1 MFAPTGKGGNM
12 FRKKYSY
19 EIIGILFTAVLGTL
33 LHFLY
38 EWSDRL
44 PLAALFS
51 PINESVWEHL
61 KLLFFP
67 FVLYSLWELFHAS
80 RNPAVFL
87 PARTMGLAA
96 GLVFIPLL
104 FYSYT
109 AVLGTNYLAL
119 DITVFLLSILLA
131 FFLSRLTERK
141 AAYPSGNRALFRVL
155 PYLSMA
161 AVLLL
166 FALFVLFTFRTP
178 RLPLFRDPVNGS
190 FGI

>member
-1 MFAPTGKGGNM
+1 MTTIPRQSRAARSPRPLGAGRALRAAMACALAG
-12 FRKKYSY
+12 
-19 EIIGILFTAVLGTL
+19 AV
-33 LHFLY
+33 
-38 EWSDRL
+38 S
-44 PLAALFS
+44 
-51 PINESVWEHL
+51 
-61 KLLFFP
+61 
-67 FVLYSLWELFHAS
+67 
-80 RNPAVFL
+80 
-87 PARTMGLAA
+87 MGLAA
-96 GLVFIPLL
+96 GLVSIPLL

-131 FFLSRLTERK
+131 FFLSGLTERK